1 VVDLLS
7 NHIGFGAALRSFFHL
22 CQQKLIA
29 RGTAVT
35 ERFQSATREPRHGA
49 QQLSQMVGTAGI
61 KRHTGAPTH
70 LRHALED
77 CSRSGIVAFL
87 KQKQRE
93 FFDAAL
99 PGK

>member
-1 VVDLLS
+1 MVDLLR

-22 CQQKLIA
+22 CQQKLIT

-61 KRHTGAPTH
+61 KRHTGAATH

-77 CSRSGIVAFL
+77 CPRSRIAAFL
-87 KQKQRE
+87 KQEQRE